1 MTKLTTE
8 RLEEI
13 AKLEITEFSNGMDIA
28 KDAYQS
34 VGSSEIVLMARQLLA
49 YEQAAEHP
57 AARITWDGSE
67 FSVSN
72 VSEDFLY
79 GGTAVY
85 LAPVLPKQP
94 ELVDLSQQV
103 EILNKI
109 LNWILKELPVPTQK
123 ASAMAI
129 RLSSVINVISDLEVS
144 APAQP
149 IIPERLIQAIN
160 RLLDNDGSRGCFD
173 ALEQHRAKTEL
184 ELLLA
189 AAQQNEPKNI
199 PENIPEQPVS
209 ELRARAISLYKPPF
223 KFDFGYIWD
232 ADGQMVADQ
241 NLNEDGQIL
250 RVRGWGRISYLE
262 NPEALQDEVGE
273 VIALALSN
281 YWNLHIAADLIQP
294 VSEPYKLPDGW
305 VMVPQQIF
313 LDASDIESICSQ
325 CGDGHKSGY
334 GDFTDGLLWVG
345 DIQCDNGTIMHGLHI
360 SSSDYQEEGGLTLA
374 EFKAPVQE
382 SE

>member
-94 ELVDLSQQV
+94 EHSRQHFESLCNQFWNWAELD
-103 EILNKI
+103 EIDQD
-109 LNWILKELPVPTQK
+109 EEP
-123 ASAMAI
+123 
-129 RLSSVINVISDLEVS
+129 RLEWNGSNYTHRVTAALWKMYQA
-144 APAQP
+144 APA
-149 IIPERLIQAIN
+149 
-160 RLLDNDGSRGCFD
+160 
-173 ALEQHRAKTEL
+173 
-184 ELLLA
+184 
-189 AAQQNEPKNI
+189 
-199 PENIPEQPVS
+199 
-209 ELRARAISLYKPPF
+209 
-223 KFDFGYIWD
+223 
-232 ADGQMVADQ
+232 
-241 NLNEDGQIL
+241 
-250 RVRGWGRISYLE
+250 
-262 NPEALQDEVGE
+262 
-273 VIALALSN
+273 
-281 YWNLHIAADLIQP
+281 QP
-294 VSEPYKLPDGW
+294 VSEPYKLPELNDE
-305 VMVPQQIF
+305 
-313 LDASDIESICSQ
+313 LIEIL
-325 CGDGHKSGY
+325 GRPN
-334 GDFTDGLLWVG
+334 FT
-345 DIQCDNGTIMHGLHI
+345 CTK
-360 SSSDYQEEGGLTLA
+360 LA
-374 EFKAPVQE
+374 ECLRKCGQEIKRKSEYEQAAVLHVLLNLYIKHGNDWRKHAEEAFTPAPAQE